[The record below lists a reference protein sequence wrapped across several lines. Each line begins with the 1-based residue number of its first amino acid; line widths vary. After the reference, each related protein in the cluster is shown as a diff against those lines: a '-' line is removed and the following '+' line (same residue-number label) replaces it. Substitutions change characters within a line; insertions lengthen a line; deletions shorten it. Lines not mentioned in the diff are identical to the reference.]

1 MESKEKRER
10 VSVWVSVVKE
20 VYEFRHLV
28 RELARVRILAQF
40 QRSFLGIAWLFIS
53 PLLGVLIWLFFS
65 ATELFKPG
73 ETSVPYACYALMGT
87 TIWTYLFGMMELTN
101 KAISEGAGMFTSARF
116 PYEVLILERVIAH
129 TVNFVI
135 TLGLNVIVLIGFGV
149 QLKWTIIFFP
159 LVLLPSVL
167 LFLSFGMI
175 LSVVHV
181 VALDAWTM
189 FMRLSTLMFYVTPVV
204 YSPEGKTDFLEKI
217 VKYNPLTYL
226 IMSAREM
233 MIGNKLYQQGKFFWV
248 ALLCFAIFFFT
259 VRFFYVSSR
268 NLTERIPL

>member
-1 MESKEKRER
+1 
-10 VSVWVSVVKE
+10 
-20 VYEFRHLV
+20 
-28 RELARVRILAQF
+28 
-40 QRSFLGIAWLFIS
+40 
-53 PLLGVLIWLFFS
+53 
-65 ATELFKPG
+65 
-73 ETSVPYACYALMGT
+73 
-87 TIWTYLFGMMELTN
+87 
-101 KAISEGAGMFTSARF
+101 MFTSARF

-233 MIGNKLYQQGKFFWV
+233 MIGNKLYQQGKFFGW
-248 ALLCFAIFFFT
+248 LCFALLYFFL
-259 VRFFYVSSR
+259 RFVFFLCEFAQFDGTYSFVVF
-268 NLTERIPL
+268 NF